1 MENMTMK
8 RMVVAREFLG
18 ETHKDAEHALEGLA
32 QPERP
37 EATAHAELDRGEVR
51 SETAER
57 AREQV
62 HEAVARREGT
72 RGDEVELELVVQ
84 VSGDDVVHGKLDAEA
99 EAVGGDHAPHAVVL
113 AAEHLGLERVLLLQL
128 AGGVQEHVV
137 AVGEILAEEH
147 HSDAGERVHEAGD
160 DVRPA
165 PGGVD
170 AALSAGHHAGVDE
183 RHEELSDAAAEVT
196 PARGGGVGDAD
207 ALAVE
212 HAGHPELARHE
223 GGQTETDAEAADQEA
238 GGVFDVGH
246 AEAERSGEQE
256 DDGQAVARSYHVADG
271 SHDDTGDDGA
281 GDGGEAGVAEVG
293 LGELE
298 VLADDRHHGCGR
310 EGGHEGHEEA
320 DPRHVEGSMVGEAE
334 GEDVEALRLVLA
346 VRIRREG
353 GIGKG
358 ERHDTHGERE
368 ESDDDR
374 RRRSAARGARRAL
387 PESALFVAPLRC
399 RDRQPEETTTDI
411 RRAPE
416 GRARAARARFGG
428 RERRRGGTYLSTGMV
443 KVGCTMA
450 AIVAFRTSAAG
461 SGACQKVTSAWFR
474 EALFS

>member
-1 MENMTMK
+1 
-8 RMVVAREFLG
+8 
-18 ETHKDAEHALEGLA
+18 
-32 QPERP
+32 
-37 EATAHAELDRGEVR
+37 
-51 SETAER
+51 
-57 AREQV
+57 
-62 HEAVARREGT
+62 
-72 RGDEVELELVVQ
+72 
-84 VSGDDVVHGKLDAEA
+84 
-99 EAVGGDHAPHAVVL
+99 
-113 AAEHLGLERVLLLQL
+113 
-128 AGGVQEHVV
+128 
-137 AVGEILAEEH
+137 
-147 HSDAGERVHEAGD
+147 
-160 DVRPA
+160 
-165 PGGVD
+165 
-170 AALSAGHHAGVDE
+170 
-183 RHEELSDAAAEVT
+183 
-196 PARGGGVGDAD
+196 
-207 ALAVE
+207 
-212 HAGHPELARHE
+212 
-223 GGQTETDAEAADQEA
+223 
-238 GGVFDVGH
+238 
-246 AEAERSGEQE
+246 
-256 DDGQAVARSYHVADG
+256 
-271 SHDDTGDDGA
+271 
-281 GDGGEAGVAEVG
+281 
-293 LGELE
+293 
-298 VLADDRHHGCGR
+298 
-310 EGGHEGHEEA
+310 
-320 DPRHVEGSMVGEAE
+320 MVGEAE